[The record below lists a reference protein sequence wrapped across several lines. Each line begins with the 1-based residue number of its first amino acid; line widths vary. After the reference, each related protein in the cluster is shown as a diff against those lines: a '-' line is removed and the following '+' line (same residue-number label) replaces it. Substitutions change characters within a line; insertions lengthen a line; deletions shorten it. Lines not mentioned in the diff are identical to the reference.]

1 MNMPSR
7 VAFNLFGKDIYW
19 YGVIMAAAMIIAVG
33 LAYSEERRKKLKKD
47 TVIDM
52 CLCIIPAGIVGARLY
67 YVLFELESY
76 LKDPITILYIWLV
89 IFWVN
94 T

>member
-33 LAYSEERRKKLKKD
+33 LAYSEERRKKTEKGHGYGPVPLHN
-47 TVIDM
+47 TRGHSGRAAL
-52 CLCIIPAGIVGARLY
+52 LCFV
-67 YVLFELESY
+67 
-76 LKDPITILYIWLV
+76 
-89 IFWVN
+89 
-94 T
+94 

>member
-33 LAYSEERRKKLKKD
+33 LAYSEERLQKAEK
-47 TVIDM
+47 
-52 CLCIIPAGIVGARLY
+52 GHGY
-67 YVLFELESY
+67 
-76 LKDPITILYIWLV
+76 
-89 IFWVN
+89 
-94 T
+94 

>member
-47 TVIDM
+47 TVID
-52 CLCIIPAGIVGARLY
+52 PV
-67 YVLFELESY
+67 SY
-76 LKDPITILYIWLV
+76 THLN
-89 IFWVN
+89 IFRCRFIASL
-94 T
+94 

>member
-33 LAYSEERRKKLKKD
+33 LAYSEERRKKLKK
-47 TVIDM
+47 
-52 CLCIIPAGIVGARLY
+52 GHGY
-67 YVLFELESY
+67 
-76 LKDPITILYIWLV
+76 
-89 IFWVN
+89 
-94 T
+94 